1 MTFVF
6 LLAYYALYIA
16 QIAIFI
22 WAIMSWF
29 QPDPRNPLVKLVHA
43 IVDPFMRPIEA
54 LVPPIGGISFAG
66 MIAFLLLSFIKGFF
80 GRAAGIGV
88 L

>member
-1 MTFVF
+1 MPLVF
-6 LLAYYALYIA
+6 LLAYYALTVA
-16 QIAIFI
+16 QIAIFA

-29 QPDPRNPLVKLVHA
+29 NPDPRNPMVKLVHA

-54 LVPPIGGISFAG
+54 LIPPIGGISFAG
-66 MIAFLLLSFIKGFF
+66 MIAFMLLSFIKGFF
-80 GRAAGIGV
+80 GRAAGMGI

>member
-1 MTFVF
+1 MPYVF
-6 LLAYYALYIA
+6 LIAYYALTLA
-16 QIAIFI
+16 QVSIFI

-29 QPDPRNPLVKLVHA
+29 QPDPRNPFVKLIHA

-54 LVPPIGGISFAG
+54 LIPSVGGISFAG

-80 GRAAGIGV
+80 GRAAGIG
-88 L
+88 LL